1 MVFTVKHASVSDHIT
16 LCAVIFT
23 VRRISASVHIT
34 LHAVVFTMRRIS
46 ASAHITLRAVVFT
59 VTRISAS
66 VHLTL
71 RAVVVDYGDS
81 QNLTLSSIS
90 RGRLASPDGTFDVA
104 DARNSEVLASNPG
117 GSDVCH

>member
-34 LHAVVFTMRRIS
+34 L
-46 ASAHITLRAVVFT
+46 
-59 VTRISAS
+59 
-66 VHLTL
+66 

-81 QNLTLSSIS
+81 HNLTLSSIS
-90 RGRLASPDGTFDVA
+90 RGRLASPDGTFDVV